1 MTCPICGHSSTTV
14 VESQQNG
21 TGVRRSR
28 RCEHCSA
35 LFSTYEQPEAMRVM
49 VRKRD
54 GRREHFR
61 RDKLL
66 TSLRLSAR
74 KRDLTATAIEAVV
87 EDIERRIAA
96 SDSTEVP
103 SRVIGEMAIAHLR
116 TLDPIA
122 YIRFA
127 SAYRQF
133 VSLDDMF
140 DELER
145 LEYSAMPPAAQ
156 PPLFDEQLPQAPRHI
171 ASAPSLRC
179 TRQPASPMHA
189 LARRS
194 HAENA
199 LRAAPRRVSGE
210 ACAGFA

>member
-1 MTCPICGHSSTTV
+1 MNCPICGQGSTTV
-14 VESQQNG
+14 VEARQNG
-21 TGVRRSR
+21 AGVRRSR
-28 RCEHCSA
+28 RCEHCNTV
-35 LFSTYEQPEAMRVM
+35 FSTYEQPEATRMM

-54 GRREHFR
+54 GRREHFQR
-61 RDKLL
+61 EKLL

-96 SDSTEVP
+96 ADASEVP

-127 SAYRQF
+127 SDYRQF

-140 DELER
+140 DELGR
-145 LEYSAMPPAAQ
+145 LEYSAMPPANQ
-156 PPLFDEQLPQAPRHI
+156 PPLFDEQLPQAPRPI
-171 ASAPSLRC
+171 ASAPSLR
-179 TRQPASPMHA
+179 
-189 LARRS
+189 
-194 HAENA
+194 
-199 LRAAPRRVSGE
+199 
-210 ACAGFA
+210 

>member
-1 MTCPICGHSSTTV
+1 MNCPICGQGATTV
-14 VESQQNG
+14 VETQQNG
-21 TGVRRSR
+21 AGVRRSR
-28 RCEHCSA
+28 RCQHCSA
-35 LFSTYEQPEAMRVM
+35 FFSTYEQPEATRVM

-54 GRREHFR
+54 GRREHFQ

-74 KRDLTATAIEAVV
+74 KRDLAATAIEAVV
-87 EDIERRIAA
+87 QDIERRLGA
-96 SDSTEVP
+96 SDTTEVP

-156 PPLFDEQLPQAPRHI
+156 PPLFDEELPQAPRPI
-171 ASAPSLRC
+171 ASAPS
-179 TRQPASPMHA
+179 
-189 LARRS
+189 RR
-194 HAENA
+194 
-199 LRAAPRRVSGE
+199 
-210 ACAGFA
+210 

>member
-1 MTCPICGHSSTTV
+1 MTCPICGHGSTSV
-14 VESQQNG
+14 VETQENG
-21 TGVRRSR
+21 SGVRRSR
-28 RCEHCSA
+28 RCLHCSA
-35 LFSTYEQPEAMRVM
+35 SFSTYEQPEAMRVM

-54 GRREHFR
+54 GRREHFQR
-61 RDKLL
+61 EKLL

-74 KRDLTATAIEAVV
+74 KRDLTAAAIEAVV

-96 SDSTEVP
+96 SDATEVP

-116 TLDPIA
+116 ALDPIA

-156 PPLFDEQLPQAPRHI
+156 PPLFDEQLPQAPRPI
-171 ASAPSLRC
+171 ASAPS
-179 TRQPASPMHA
+179 
-189 LARRS
+189 RR
-194 HAENA
+194 
-199 LRAAPRRVSGE
+199 
-210 ACAGFA
+210 